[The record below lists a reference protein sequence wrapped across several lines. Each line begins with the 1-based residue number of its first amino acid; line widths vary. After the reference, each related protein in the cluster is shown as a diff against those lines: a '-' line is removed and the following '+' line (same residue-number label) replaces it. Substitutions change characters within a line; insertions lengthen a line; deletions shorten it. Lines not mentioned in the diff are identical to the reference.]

1 MLSAVV
7 RSTWSLFTSFEANV
21 VVDLLP
27 IPFRRALNFR
37 LVAFMVISGE
47 SFSEGISGFEA
58 GAV

>member
-1 MLSAVV
+1 MVSAAVA

-37 LVAFMVISGE
+37 LVTFMVNIKKKD
-47 SFSEGISGFEA
+47 F
-58 GAV
+58 